1 MALYQYSRQ
10 FWFPSG
16 VLAANIP
23 ARVFPLGSNALASLY
38 TDATGATPLPN
49 PVTTD
54 INGTVSFFAEEG
66 EYWIY
71 IDAETFRV
79 SVGSPEADLF
89 EISAGSMSTGVV
101 SGGDLS
107 VNGSNPAAIDINP
120 LLGYVVDEITD
131 PRNPAVTR
139 VNTNAVTT
147 VAMDAGALARTV
159 TFWLMTSAGA
169 VIQQATTPT
178 NEQRRTHLVLG
189 VTAQVAGSIFYD
201 QSLPV
206 ITAQPMNQLA
216 DLMDALG
223 PFSVTGNQITPN
235 GVNLSLNHSAGT
247 LFSRAFNHY
256 AGLVPTRNPHINT
269 TQAQTPAQFKY
280 LTATATVFGPLTS
293 LVDVANYDNGGVIT
307 PVGGGAGSST
317 IHRLWL
323 SASNT
328 AADQLTMQY
337 GQAVYSSLTVALDA
351 IGQSGHVPNPLLYG
365 NAALLAHIVVT
376 RTATN
381 LGDTAQARILMAG
394 KFDTP

>member
-1 MALYQYSRQ
+1 MALAQFTRQ

-23 ARVFPLGSNALASLY
+23 ARIFPLNSNALATLY
-38 TDATGATPLPN
+38 TDGTGTVQLAN

-54 INGTVSFFAEEG
+54 VNGVVAFWAEEG
-66 EYWIY
+66 EYWIH
-71 IDAETFRV
+71 IDAETFRF
-79 SVGSPEADLF
+79 SVGSPDVDLF
-89 EISAGSMSTGVV
+89 EVNAGSMSTGIVA
-101 SGGDLS
+101 GGDIS

-120 LLGYVVDEITD
+120 LLGYVVDEVTD
-131 PRNPAVTR
+131 PRNPVVTR

-169 VIQQATTPT
+169 VIQQGTTPT
-178 NEQRRTHLVLG
+178 NEQRRTHIVIG

-235 GVNLSLNHSAGT
+235 AGT
-247 LFSRAFNHY
+247 LTMNHGAGTIFARAFNHY
-256 AGLVPTRNPHINT
+256 MGPVATRNPHLHAT
-269 TQAQTPAQFKY
+269 LAQAPAQFKY
-280 LTATATVFGPLTS
+280 LTATAVTFGPLRST
-293 LVDVANYDNGGVIT
+293 VDVANYDSGGVIT

-337 GQAVYSSLTVALDA
+337 GQAVYASLSSALDA
-351 IGQSGHVPNPLLYG
+351 IGQSGHVPNPLLFQ

-376 RTATN
+376 RTAVN
-381 LGDTAQARILMAG
+381 LSDTAQARILVAG

>member
-16 VLAANIP
+16 VLSANVP
-23 ARVFPLGSNALASLY
+23 ARVFPLNSNALATLY
-38 TDATGATPLPN
+38 TDATGSVQLPN
-49 PVTTD
+49 PLTTD
-54 INGTVSFFAEEG
+54 ANGTVAFFAQEG
-66 EYWIY
+66 EYWIH
-71 IDAETFRV
+71 IDAEAFRV
-79 SVGSPEADLF
+79 SVGSPDVDLF

-101 SGGDLS
+101 SGGDIS
-107 VNGSNPAAIDINP
+107 ANGLNPAAVDINP
-120 LLGYVVDEITD
+120 LVGYVVDEITD
-131 PRNPAVTR
+131 LNNPSAVR
-139 VNTNAVTT
+139 VATSTVTT

-169 VIQQATTPT
+169 VLQQATTPT

-189 VTAQVAGSIFYD
+189 VTAQVGGVIFYD

-223 PFSVTGNQITPN
+223 PFPITGNAVTPN
-235 GVNLSLNHSAGT
+235 GANLSLDHSAGT
-247 LFSRAFNHY
+247 LFARAFNHY
-256 AGLVPTRNPHINT
+256 SGLVPTRNPHVST
-269 TQAQTPAQFKY
+269 TLAQSPAQYKY
-280 LTATATVFGPLTS
+280 LTAAAVVFGPLVS
-293 LVDVANYDNGGVIT
+293 VVDVANYDNAGVIT
-307 PVGGGAGSST
+307 PVGGGATTST
-317 IHRLWL
+317 IQRLWL

-328 AADQLTMQY
+328 AANQLTMQY
-337 GQAVYSSLTVALDA
+337 GQTTYASLSAAVDA
-351 IGQSGHVPNPLLYG
+351 IGQSGHVVNPLLFG

-381 LGDTAQARILMAG
+381 LSDTAQARIIVAG

>member
-1 MALYQYSRQ
+1 MALAQFTRQ

-23 ARVFPLGSNALASLY
+23 ARIFPLNSNALAPLWA
-38 TDATGATPLPN
+38 DATGTVALPN
-49 PVTTD
+49 PLTTD
-54 INGTVSFFAEEG
+54 VNGVVAFWAEEG
-66 EYWIY
+66 EYWIH
-71 IDAETFRV
+71 IDAEVFRF
-79 SVGSPEADLF
+79 SVGSPDMDLF

-120 LLGYVVDEITD
+120 LVGYVVDEITD
-131 PRNPAVTR
+131 PRNPVVTR
-139 VNTNAVTT
+139 VATNAVTT

-159 TFWLMTSAGA
+159 TFWLMSSVGA
-169 VIQQATTPT
+169 VSQQGTTPT

-235 GVNLSLNHSAGT
+235 GANLSLNHGAGT
-247 LFSRAFNHY
+247 IFARAFNHY
-256 AGLVPTRNPHINT
+256 AGAVPTRNPHVNAT
-269 TQAQTPAQFKY
+269 LAQTPAQFKY
-280 LTATATVFGPLTS
+280 ITATAVTFGPLRST
-293 LVDVANYDNGGVIT
+293 LDVLNYDNGGVIT

-337 GQAVYSSLTVALDA
+337 GQAVYSSLTAAVDA
-351 IGQSGHVPNPLLYG
+351 IGQSGHVPNPLLFG

-381 LGDTAQARILMAG
+381 LGDTSQARIIMAG

>member
-1 MALYQYSRQ
+1 MALAQFTRQ

-23 ARVFPLGSNALASLY
+23 ARIFPLNSNALAALWA
-38 TDATGATPLPN
+38 DATGTVALPN
-49 PVTTD
+49 PLTTD
-54 INGTVSFFAEEG
+54 VNGVVAFWAEEG
-66 EYWIY
+66 EYWIH
-71 IDAETFRV
+71 IDAEVFRF
-79 SVGSPEADLF
+79 SVGSPDVDLF

-120 LLGYVVDEITD
+120 LVGYVVDEITD

-139 VNTNAVTT
+139 VATNAVTT

-159 TFWLMTSAGA
+159 TFWLMSSAG
-169 VIQQATTPT
+169 VVSQQGTTPT

-189 VTAQVAGSIFYD
+189 VTAQVGGSIFYD

-223 PFSVTGNQITPN
+223 PFSVTGNSITPN
-235 GVNLSLNHSAGT
+235 GANLSLNHSAGT
-247 LFSRAFNHY
+247 IFARAFNHY
-256 AGLVPTRNPHINT
+256 AGAVPTRNPHLHAT
-269 TQAQTPAQFKY
+269 LAQTPAQFKY
-280 LTATATVFGPLTS
+280 LTSTATVFGPLTS

-337 GQAVYSSLTVALDA
+337 GQAVYSSLTNAVDA
-351 IGQSGHVPNPLLYG
+351 IGQSGHVPNPLLFG

-381 LGDTAQARILMAG
+381 LGDTAQARIIMAG